1 MNPRYAPMFAPY
13 TLNNGVAIK
22 NRFVV
27 APLTIYESDA
37 NGGLTDA
44 ARNFWRD
51 RFRGFRLPM
60 CIRPASVFRR
70 PTLLTQATYPP
81 CANTQPFRTNKARK
95 SSPKS
100 PTRAAVP
107 IR

>member
-1 MNPRYAPMFAPY
+1 MFAPY
-13 TLNNGVAIK
+13 TPNNGVAIK

-27 APLTIYESDA
+27 ALLTIYESDA

-44 ARNFWRD
+44 ACNFWRD
-51 RFRGFRLPM
+51 RFRGFWLFVMPFTNVHPTG
-60 CIRPASVFRR
+60 ISFRR
-70 PTLLTQATYPP
+70 PTLLTQPP
-81 CANTQPFRTNKARK
+81 THPVRIHSHFARTRRK